1 MAEFSFG
8 SVLHFLPRGFRQAN
22 HEKES
27 LMIPRDSNVSR
38 CCIFIRT
45 EGSLDRIKFKK
56 TIRGIGDLKQN
67 MKIIALLL

>member
-22 HEKES
+22 HEKE
-27 LMIPRDSNVSR
+27 LLVIARDSNASR

-45 EGSLDRIKFKK
+45 EGSLDRITIKK
-56 TIRGIGDLKQN
+56 NENGNGELKQN
-67 MKIIALLL
+67 MKIIELLL